1 MVLSI
6 LAAGQ
11 STGPDFPASFSI
23 EISVHLRAPLTG
35 TFGKTHESYES
46 KYATEEESSVL
57 WVSNNPEDLTVQHL
71 PAISWD

>member
-11 STGPDFPASFSI
+11 STDPDFSGVIQHRNF
-23 EISVHLRAPLTG
+23 RAPLTG
-35 TFGKTHESYES
+35 AFGKTHESYES
-46 KYATEEESSVL
+46 RYATEEESSVL